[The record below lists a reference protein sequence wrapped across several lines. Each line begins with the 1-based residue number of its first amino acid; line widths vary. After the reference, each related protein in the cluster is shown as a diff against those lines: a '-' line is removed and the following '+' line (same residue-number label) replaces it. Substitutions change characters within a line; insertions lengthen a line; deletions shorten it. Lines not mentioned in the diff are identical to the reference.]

1 MIGLRPSIR
10 IIAVVRLIFV
20 TCQQAVRRHSVASFE
35 MLITT
40 LANAASQGDGDAVA
54 KCFTPLGI
62 YHDCFYG
69 SFQGIAIKD
78 MIENYFHRDAENF
91 LWDMHNPVEN
101 GAIGYA
107 RYVFSYDS
115 KLSESRA
122 KRAVF
127 EGVSICRLKDGL
139 IDEYREVAG
148 SIAGLQ
154 QLGFS
159 DARLSRLIHR
169 EATALR
175 ERDEV
180 AHHLMR

>member
-1 MIGLRPSIR
+1 M
-10 IIAVVRLIFV
+10 
-20 TCQQAVRRHSVASFE
+20 ASFE
-35 MLITT
+35 TLITT
-40 LANAASQGDGDAVA
+40 LASAASRGDGDVVA

-78 MIENYFHRDAENF
+78 MIENFFHRDAKNF

-101 GAIGYA
+101 GSIGYA

-115 KLSESRA
+115 KLSESA
-122 KRAVF
+122 GKRAVF

-139 IDEYREVAG
+139 IDEYREVAD

-154 QLGFS
+154 QLGFN
-159 DARLSRLIHR
+159 DERLGRLIRR

-175 ERDEV
+175 ERAEV
-180 AHHLMR
+180 IHHLNR